1 MAPQTSS
8 NIAEMQT
15 CISRWVARSAKL
27 VGTAALAALLAS
39 SGTLA
44 NAAENP
50 GVPPQRLA

>member
-8 NIAEMQT
+8 NIAEMET